1 MTLLSSPATWKIAHK
16 RRTFAEQI
24 NLHASSRGFVLQMDH
39 PAHEFADV
47 SVSVPVSISV
57 SISVSVFVS
66 FAAVTAGLIGRSGV
80 NCSAT
85 TAITMR
91 DQ

>member
-16 RRTFAEQI
+16 RRTFAKQI
-24 NLHASSRGFVLQMDH
+24 NLHASSRGFVLHWDH
-39 PAHEFADV
+39 PADEFA
-47 SVSVPVSISV
+47 SATL
-57 SISVSVFVS
+57 
-66 FAAVTAGLIGRSGV
+66 AAVIPGLIGRSGV

-91 DQ
+91 GPMTSSI